1 MRLCFGKPSS
11 HSTKLS
17 LLAFVALVGTGLG
30 LDAVAQTDTI
40 RQYQIDNGELAIKT
54 VPRPT
59 PGANE
64 VLVRVRAV
72 SLNRRDLGVIQGTYG
87 PGGTSTSVPLSDGA
101 GEVIAIG
108 TGVTRFRVGDRVA
121 STFFTN
127 WIDGESPQG
136 LSARGGDVDGMLSEM
151 IVSPEDALVRI
162 PDYMSYEEAATLPCA
177 GLTAFNALFKLADL
191 QPDEFVLLEG
201 TGGVSI
207 FGLQFALAADARAII
222 TSSSDAKIERARE
235 LGAFGTVN
243 YRTVPE
249 WQHDVRSLTGGAGVD
264 HVLEVGGRDTLPR
277 AVEALGDG
285 GHITIIGGLSG
296 FGGQVPADAL
306 SAAGGRVS
314 RIYVGSRADFE
325 AMNAFLAK
333 HELHPLVDRVFSFEE
348 APAAFE
354 FMEESRHF
362 GKIVIAL

>member
-1 MRLCFGKPSS
+1 MKAYSGMSFGRSARFALIAS
-11 HSTKLS
+11 
-17 LLAFVALVGTGLG
+17 VALFSASVGQNS
-30 LDAVAQTDTI
+30 AAQETI
-40 RQYQIDNGELAIKT
+40 RQYQIENGELVIRT

-72 SLNRRDLGVIQGTYG
+72 SLNRRELMVLEGTYG
-87 PGGTSTSVPLSDGA
+87 AGGTNAAVPLSDGA
-101 GEVIAIG
+101 GEVIAVG
-108 TGVTRFRVGDRVA
+108 ANVARLRVGDRVA
-121 STFFTN
+121 STFFVN
-127 WIDGESPQG
+127 WSDGESPQG
-136 LSARGGDVDGMLSEM
+136 LQARGGDVDGMLSEM
-151 IVSPEDALVRI
+151 IVSSEDALVKI
-162 PDYMSYEEAATLPCA
+162 PDYMTYEEAATLPCA

-191 QPDEFVLLEG
+191 QPDEYVLLEG

-207 FGLQFALAADARAII
+207 FGLQFAVAVGARAII
-222 TSSSDAKIERARE
+222 TSSSDEKIERALE

-249 WQHDVRSLTGGAGVD
+249 WQHDVRRLTGDVGVD

-277 AVEALGDG
+277 AVQALGNG

-296 FGGQVPADAL
+296 FGGRVPADAL
-306 SAAGGRVS
+306 AAANGRIS
-314 RIYVGSRADFE
+314 QIYVGSRDDFE
-325 AMNAFLAK
+325 AMNAFLEK
-333 HELHPLVDRVFSFEE
+333 HELHPLIDHVFSFEE

-354 FMEESRHF
+354 FMDDSLHF

>member
-1 MRLCFGKPSS
+1 MRTYLKNRSS
-11 HSTKLS
+11 HGFTGSV
-17 LLAFVALVGTGLG
+17 LAIVALVGIGLSQES
-30 LDAVAQTDTI
+30 AAQDTI
-40 RQYQIDNGELAIKT
+40 RQYQIDNGELVIKT
-54 VPRPT
+54 VPRPS

-72 SLNRRDLGVIQGTYG
+72 SLNRRDLMVIEGTYG
-87 PGGTSTSVPLSDGA
+87 AGGSNAAVPLSDGA

-108 TGVTRFRVGDRVA
+108 ADVTRFRVGDRVA
-121 STFFTN
+121 STFFIN
-127 WIDGESPQG
+127 WVDGPQPQG
-136 LSARGGDVDGMLSEM
+136 ILARGGDVDGMLSEI

-191 QPDEFVLLEG
+191 KSDEFVLLEG

-207 FGLQFALAADARAII
+207 FGLQFAVTANARAII

-243 YRTVPE
+243 YRSVPE
-249 WQHDVRSLTGGAGVD
+249 WQHDVRGLTDGAGVD

-296 FGGQVPADAL
+296 FGGQVPADEL
-306 SAAGGRVS
+306 SAVDGSIS

-325 AMNAFLAK
+325 AMNAFLAE
-333 HELHPLVDRVFSFEE
+333 HELHPLIDRVFSFED

-354 FMEESRHF
+354 FMEESLHF

>member
-1 MRLCFGKPSS
+1 M
-11 HSTKLS
+11 LS
-17 LLAFVALVGTGLG
+17 LLAVAAMTLAGPGL
-30 LDAVAQTDTI
+30 AQDTI
-40 RQYQIDNGELAIKT
+40 RQYQIDDGELVLKS

-59 PGANE
+59 PAADE

-72 SLNRRDLGVIQGTYG
+72 SLNRRDLMVLDGTYG
-87 PGGTSTSVPLSDGA
+87 AGGSNAAVPLSDGA
-101 GEVIAIG
+101 GEVIAVG
-108 TGVTRFRVGDRVA
+108 ASVTRFRVGDRVA
-121 STFFTN
+121 STFFIN
-127 WIDGESPQG
+127 WDDGESPAG
-136 LSARGGDVDGMLSEM
+136 LQARGGDVDGMLSEM
-151 IVSPEDALVRI
+151 IVSHEAALVRI
-162 PDYMSYEEAATLPCA
+162 PDYMTYEEAATLPCA
-177 GLTAFNALFKLADL
+177 GLTAFNVLFKLADL
-191 QPDEFVLLEG
+191 QADEYVLLEG

-207 FGLQFALAADARAII
+207 FGLQFAVAARARAII
-222 TSSSDAKIERARE
+222 TSSSDDKIERARE

-249 WQHDVRSLTGGAGVD
+249 WQHDVRDLTGGAGVD

-277 AVEALGDG
+277 AVEALGIG

-306 SAAGGRVS
+306 EEADGRIS

-325 AMNAFLAK
+325 TMNAFLAE
-333 HELHPLVDRVFSFEE
+333 HELHPLVDRVFSFED

-354 FMEESRHF
+354 FMDESQHF